1 MCDPVTL
8 TILAGT
14 AIAISAA
21 GVGISAYSANQQT
34 KAANQA
40 AQYNAEM
47 SKRNAE
53 VANMQAADAQQRGE
67 LEEKQFRLNLS
78 KQKGEMRAGYGA
90 SGAVVDSG
98 SALDNLTDTVEYG
111 ELDALTIRHN
121 TAMEVWGLKN
131 QAANY
136 MGQSELFR
144 TSRRS
149 VGLATT
155 STLVTGAGQVAG
167 QAATF
172 AFAANNAGGGSGA
185 KAGS

>member
-1 MCDPVTL
+1 M
-8 TILAGT
+8 
-14 AIAISAA
+14 IAIMAA
-21 GVGISAYSANQQT
+21 SVFMNAYAANRET
-34 KAANQA
+34 RAANQA

-47 SKRNAE
+47 MKRNQE
-53 VANMQAADAQQRGE
+53 VANMQAANAIERGN

-121 TAMEVWGLKN
+121 AQMEAWGYRQ

-136 MGQSELFR
+136 YGQSELFR
-144 TSRRS
+144 SSKKS

-155 STLVTGAGQVAG
+155 TTLLTGASQMMQSLAKS
-167 QAATF
+167 
-172 AFAANNAGGGSGA
+172 GS
-185 KAGS
+185 